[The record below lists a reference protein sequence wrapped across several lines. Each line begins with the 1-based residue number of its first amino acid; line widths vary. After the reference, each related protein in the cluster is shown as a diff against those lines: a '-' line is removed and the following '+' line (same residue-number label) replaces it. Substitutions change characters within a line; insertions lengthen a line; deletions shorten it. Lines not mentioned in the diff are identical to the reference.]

1 MARVPGPASLIL
13 PANDMKT
20 SLSATNRITLSLVA
34 MMLTTLLSAHLLGL
48 IPNDREAVLR
58 GRENLCE
65 SIAIQ
70 CSVYASRGDQE
81 AIETCFR
88 AIASRNPD
96 IQSMGLRR
104 TDGSLVLATENHD
117 EYWSLAPSQAA
128 ANTRVEVPIYQGR
141 EQWGTAEVSFAS
153 PRPTSWVGQYV
164 HPLLALCIFCV
175 VGSAIL
181 FGYYLK
187 QVLTLLDPTR
197 VVPQRVRTA
206 LDTLSEGLILLD
218 PQGRIVMANQSFAA
232 TVGNS
237 VEQLVGK
244 YATSLP
250 WTERKEIVPGG
261 RENSVAAGEVSAPW
275 VEVLAD
281 GQARQGSLLT
291 IQAADSHNKTFSV
304 SASPICDDAGRQRGA
319 IASFEDV
326 TRLEQKKNELAS
338 ALQSLRLSSEK
349 VREQNAI
356 LERLATRDPLTNC
369 YNRRSFFE
377 QFDIQ
382 WNSAQR
388 YGNALSAVM
397 VDVDHFKS
405 VNDNHGHSVGD
416 TVLQRVAETLQR
428 LARESDIVARYGGEE
443 FTLLLPNTELSEAC
457 VMAERIRKAIEEM
470 KLPQLSVTASLG
482 VSSLSQAP
490 VSPQDLLD
498 QADKSLYFAKRNGR
512 NQVARY
518 DQIQDVPQS
527 NERPVSTRAEE
538 ASPPKKLIPYP
549 AVTAL
554 ISAMGYRDP
563 STAAHSRRVADLCV
577 EVAHG
582 LMSMSNCYVLETAAL
597 LHDIGKIG
605 VPDSILRTSGKLTDA
620 EWGVMHRQERIGL
633 EIIRASFAS
642 EELSQIVENYRR
654 YFDGRDANL
663 GPSGTHIPLG
673 ARILAVA
680 DAYDSMVSEQPYRDA
695 KTRQEAF
702 AELRR
707 CANTQFDPE
716 IIERFIRVI
725 GRRKNETVSLGRIT
739 KETAL
744 GIGQEIERL
753 AEAIDQQDVE
763 GLRVMAGRLSES
775 AAHRGAPEIAAK
787 AIELEQAASSKSDVL
802 GILQRACEL
811 IEYCRA
817 TQSSLIELAV
827 SAKP

>member
-1 MARVPGPASLIL
+1 LRPKSHLLAD
-13 PANDMKT
+13 DMKT
-20 SLSATNRITLSLVA
+20 SLSATTRITLSLVA
-34 MMLTTLLSAHLLGL
+34 IVLTILLSANLLGL
-48 IPNDREAVLR
+48 MPSDREAILR
-58 GRENLCE
+58 GRESVCE

-70 CSVYASRGDQE
+70 CSVLASRGDLD
-81 AIETCFR
+81 AIDTCFQ
-88 AIASRNPD
+88 ATTSCNPD

-104 TDGSLVLATENHD
+104 TDGSLVMATAKHD
-117 EYWSLAPSQAA
+117 QIWSQERSTASLSTHMA
-128 ANTRVEVPIYQGR
+128 VPIYQGTER
-141 EQWGTAEVSFAS
+141 WGTAEVSYS
-153 PRPTSWVGQYV
+153 PPGHTSWVGQYV
-164 HPLLALCIFCV
+164 HPLLAFCV
-175 VGSAIL
+175 FCVPGTLVL
-181 FGYYLK
+181 FEYYLRWG
-187 QVLTLLDPTR
+187 LTMLDPSR

-206 LDTLSEGLILLD
+206 LDTLSEGLLFLD
-218 PQGRIVMANQSFAA
+218 PQGRIVMANQSFAS

-237 VEQLVGK
+237 VEQLIGTS
-244 YATSLP
+244 ATSLP
-250 WTERKEIVPGG
+250 WTERKEIASSPKD
-261 RENSVAAGEVSAPW
+261 NSASTRDSHAACAD
-275 VEVLAD
+275 VLAD
-281 GQARQGSLLT
+281 GQSRQGSFLSL
-291 IQAADSHNKTFSV
+291 QAEGNSNQNFSV
-304 SASPICDDAGRQRGA
+304 SASPICDEAGRQSGA

-326 TRLEQKKNELAS
+326 TRLEQKKNELAN

-356 LERLATRDPLTNC
+356 LEHLATRDPLTNC

-388 YGNALSAVM
+388 CGCPLSAVM
-397 VDVDHFKS
+397 VDIDHFKL

-416 TVLQRVAETLQR
+416 TVLQKVADTLQR
-428 LARESDIVARYGGEE
+428 VVGDRGIVARYGGEE
-443 FTLLLPNTELSEAC
+443 FTLLLPNIDLADASALSET
-457 VMAERIRKAIEEM
+457 IRTEIEAI
-470 KLPQLSVTASLG
+470 KLSQLSVTASLG
-482 VSSLSQAP
+482 VSSLSQSP

-498 QADKSLYFAKRNGR
+498 QADRCLYFAKRNGR

-518 DQIQDVPQS
+518 DQIHGDS
-527 NERPVSTRAEE
+527 SLSADRVSSRQAE
-538 ASPPKKLIPYP
+538 SMSPKKLIPYP

-554 ISAMGYRDP
+554 ISALGYRDP
-563 STAAHSRRVADLCV
+563 STAAHSRRVADLCN

-582 LMSMSNCYVLETAAL
+582 LMSMSDRYVLETAAL

-605 VPDSILRTSGKLTDA
+605 VPDSILLTSSQLTQA
-620 EWGVMHRQERIGL
+620 ERNVIKRQERIGL

-642 EELSQIVENYRR
+642 DELSRIVENYRR

-663 GPSGTHIPLG
+663 GPEGTHIPLG

-680 DAYDSMVSEQPYRDA
+680 DAYDSMVSEHPYRVA
-695 KTRQEAF
+695 KTSQEAI

-716 IIERFIRVI
+716 IVDLFSRIVGCQESEVFSS
-725 GRRKNETVSLGRIT
+725 GGIT

-744 GIGQEIERL
+744 GIGHEIERL

-763 GLRVMAGRLSES
+763 ELRVMAGRLSES

-787 AIELEQAASSKSDVL
+787 AIELEQAASSDDDVL

-817 TQSSLIELAV
+817 TQSSSIELAV
-827 SAKP
+827 SGQP

>member
-1 MARVPGPASLIL
+1 M
-13 PANDMKT
+13 
-20 SLSATNRITLSLVA
+20 SATNRITLSLVA

-48 IPNDREAVLR
+48 MPNDREAILR

-70 CSVYASRGDQE
+70 CSVYASRGDLD
-81 AIETCFR
+81 AIETCFK
-88 AIASRNPD
+88 AISSRNPD

-104 TDGSLVLATENHD
+104 TDGSLVLATEEHD
-117 EYWSLAPSQAA
+117 AIWAQDPSPAS
-128 ANTRVEVPIYQGR
+128 ANTNVKVPIYQGT
-141 EQWGTAEVSFAS
+141 EQWGTAEVSFAP

-164 HPLLALCIFCV
+164 HPLLALCMFCV
-175 VGSAIL
+175 IGTAVL

-244 YATSLP
+244 YATNLP
-250 WTERKEIVPGG
+250 WTERKEVVPGT
-261 RENSVAAGEVSAPW
+261 RENSVGVGEFTAPW

-281 GQARQGSLLT
+281 GQSRQGSLLS
-291 IQAADSHNKTFSV
+291 IQSVDNRSKTFSV
-304 SASPICDDAGRQRGA
+304 SASPICDDAGHQRGA

-397 VDVDHFKS
+397 VDVDHFKA

-428 LARESDIVARYGGEE
+428 QVRDTDIVARYGGEE
-443 FTLLLPNTELSEAC
+443 FALLLPNTELSEAF

-470 KLPQLSVTASLG
+470 RLPQLSVTASLG
-482 VSSLSQAP
+482 ISSISQSP
-490 VSPQDLLD
+490 TSPQDLLD

-518 DQIQDVPQS
+518 DQIHDGPLACEHAES
-527 NERPVSTRAEE
+527 NGSEVAAPL
-538 ASPPKKLIPYP
+538 PKKLIPYP

-605 VPDSILRTSGKLTDA
+605 VPDSILRTSSKLTDI
-620 EWGVMHRQERIGL
+620 EKGVMRRQERIGL

-642 EELSQIVENYRR
+642 DELSQVVENYRR
-654 YFDGRDANL
+654 YFDGRNANL

-680 DAYDSMVSEQPYRDA
+680 DAYDSMVNEHQRRDA

-716 IIERFIRVI
+716 IVERFIRVI
-725 GRRKNETVSLGRIT
+725 SRRKNEVPSLGRIT

-753 AEAIDQQDVE
+753 AEAIDQQDVK
-763 GLRVMAGRLSES
+763 GLREMAGRLSDS
-775 AAHRGAPEIAAK
+775 AAHSGAPEIAAK
-787 AIELEQAASSKSDVL
+787 AVELEQAASSESDVL

-817 TQSSLIELAV
+817 TQSSFIEFA
-827 SAKP
+827 SSGQS

>member
-1 MARVPGPASLIL
+1 MNLL
-13 PANDMKT
+13 ANDMKT

-34 MMLTTLLSAHLLGL
+34 MMLTTLLSDHLLGL
-48 IPNDREAVLR
+48 MPSDRETIL
-58 GRENLCE
+58 GERENLCE
-65 SIAIQ
+65 SIAIP
-70 CSVYASRGDQE
+70 CSVYASRGDLE
-81 AIETCFR
+81 AIETCFQS
-88 AIASRNPD
+88 ISSRNPD
-96 IQSMGLRR
+96 IQSVGLRR
-104 TDGSLVLATENHD
+104 ADGSLVLATEKHD
-117 EYWSLAPSQAA
+117 ELWAHALSPASSS
-128 ANTRVEVPIYQGR
+128 TRVQVPIYQGSER
-141 EQWGTAEVSFAS
+141 WGTAEVSFS
-153 PRPTSWVGQYV
+153 PPRPTSWIGQYV
-164 HPLLALCIFCV
+164 HPLLSFCIFCV
-175 VGSAIL
+175 MGTAVL

-187 QVLTLLDPTR
+187 QMLIQHDPTE
-197 VVPQRVRTA
+197 VVPQRVHTA

-237 VEQLVGK
+237 VEQLIGK

-250 WTERKEIVPGG
+250 WTERKEIVPGPK
-261 RENSVAAGEVSAPW
+261 ENSVAVDEFHAPW

-281 GQARQGSLLT
+281 GQARQGSLLS
-291 IQAADSHNKTFSV
+291 IQAADNRSRTFSV
-304 SASPICDDAGRQRGA
+304 SASPICDDAGQPRGA

-338 ALQSLRLSSEK
+338 ALQSLRVSSEK

-369 YNRRSFFE
+369 YNRRWFFE
-377 QFDIQ
+377 QFDVQ

-388 YGNALSAVM
+388 SGNALSAVM
-397 VDVDHFKS
+397 VDVDHFKG

-416 TVLQRVAETLQR
+416 TVLQLVAETLQR
-428 LARESDIVARYGGEE
+428 LVRDSDIVARYGGEE
-443 FTLLLPNTELSEAC
+443 FTLLLPNTEISEAC
-457 VMAERIRKAIEEM
+457 VIAERIRKAIEEM

-482 VSSLSQAP
+482 VSSLGQAP
-490 VSPQDLLD
+490 ASPQDLLD

-518 DQIQDVPQS
+518 DQIQDNSHVYGH
-527 NERPVSTRAEE
+527 PVSTRAEE
-538 ASPPKKLIPYP
+538 ASTPKKLIPYP

-554 ISAMGYRDP
+554 ISALGYRDP
-563 STAAHSRRVADLCV
+563 GTAAHSRRVADLCV

-605 VPDSILRTSGKLTDA
+605 VPDSILLASNKLTDA
-620 EWGVMHRQERIGL
+620 EWSVMQKQEQIGL

-654 YFDGRDANL
+654 HFDGRDANL

-680 DAYDSMVSEQPYRDA
+680 DAYDSMVSEHPYRRA
-695 KTRQEAF
+695 KTRQEAI

-716 IIERFIRVI
+716 IVERFIRAVE
-725 GRRKNETVSLGRIT
+725 RRKSEAFSLGRIT

-753 AEAIDQQDVE
+753 AEAIDQQDVG

-787 AIELEQAASSKSDVL
+787 AIELEQAASSESDVL

-817 TQSSLIELAV
+817 TQSSFIELA
-827 SAKP
+827 ATGKP

>member
-1 MARVPGPASLIL
+1 MCVL
-13 PANDMKT
+13 ANDMKT

-48 IPNDREAVLR
+48 MPNEREAILR
-58 GRENLCE
+58 GRESLCE

-70 CSVYASRGDQE
+70 CSVYASRGDLD
-81 AIETCFR
+81 AIETCFK
-88 AIASRNPD
+88 AISSRNPD

-104 TDGSLVLATENHD
+104 TDGSLVLATD
-117 EYWSLAPSQAA
+117 EHGALWHPESSPAST
-128 ANTRVEVPIYQGR
+128 NTRVEVPIYHGS
-141 EQWGTAEVSFAS
+141 EQWGTAEVSFAP

-175 VGSAIL
+175 IGTVFL

-197 VVPQRVRTA
+197 VVPQRVRAA

-232 TVGNS
+232 TVESS
-237 VEQLVGK
+237 VEQLIGK
-244 YATSLP
+244 QATSLP
-250 WTERKEIVPGG
+250 WTERKEVLPGA
-261 RENSVAAGEVSAPW
+261 RESSLVASEIHAPW

-281 GQARQGSLLT
+281 GQSRQGSLLS
-291 IQAADSHNKTFSV
+291 IQAADNRSKTFSV

-377 QFDIQ
+377 QFDTQ

-397 VDVDHFKS
+397 VDVDHFKT

-416 TVLQRVAETLQR
+416 IVLQRVADTLQR
-428 LARESDIVARYGGEE
+428 QVRDTDIVARYGGEE
-443 FTLLLPNTELSEAC
+443 FTLLLPNTDMAEAC
-457 VMAERIRKAIEEM
+457 EMAERIRKAVEEM

-490 VSPQDLLD
+490 ACPQDMLD

-512 NQVARY
+512 NQVARF
-518 DQIQDVPQS
+518 DQIHSGPQTS
-527 NERPVSTRAEE
+527 EHPVSNLDEV
-538 ASPPKKLIPYP
+538 ASPPRKPIPYP

-577 EVAHG
+577 EVAQG

-605 VPDSILRTSGKLTDA
+605 VPDSILHTSCQLTNA
-620 EWGVMHRQERIGL
+620 ERGVMQRQERIGL

-642 EELSQIVENYRR
+642 EELSQVVENYRR
-654 YFDGRDANL
+654 YFDGRDANI
-663 GPSGTHIPLG
+663 GPSGAHIPLG

-716 IIERFIRVI
+716 IVERFIRVV
-725 GRRKNETVSLGRIT
+725 GRRKNEAISLGRIT

-753 AEAIDQQDVE
+753 AVAIDQQDVE

-775 AAHRGAPEIAAK
+775 AARSGAPEIAVK
-787 AIELEQAASSKSDVL
+787 AIQLEQAASSEDDVL

-817 TQSSLIELAV
+817 TQSSFIELAA
-827 SAKP
+827 SGQP

>member
-1 MARVPGPASLIL
+1 MNLL
-13 PANDMKT
+13 ANDMKP

-48 IPNDREAVLR
+48 MPNDRDAILR

-65 SIAIQ
+65 SIAIS
-70 CSVYASRGDQE
+70 CSVYTSRGDAE
-81 AIETCFR
+81 AIKAYFQ
-88 AIASRNPD
+88 AISSRNPD
-96 IQSMGLRR
+96 IQSVGLRR
-104 TDGSLVLATENHD
+104 ADGSLVLATERH
-117 EYWSLAPSQAA
+117 EELWAHAPSPASST
-128 ANTRVEVPIYQGR
+128 TRVQVPIYQGR
-141 EQWGTAEVSFAS
+141 GRWGTAEVSFA
-153 PRPTSWVGQYV
+153 PPQFTSWIGQYV
-164 HPLLALCIFCV
+164 HPLLAFCIFCV
-175 VGSAIL
+175 IGTAIL

-187 QVLTLLDPTR
+187 QVLTQHDPIG
-197 VVPQRVRTA
+197 VVPQRVHTA

-232 TVGNS
+232 TVGDS
-237 VEQLVGK
+237 VEQLIGK

-250 WTERKEIVPGG
+250 WTERKEIVPGP
-261 RENSVAAGEVSAPW
+261 RENSVAEGEFHAPW

-281 GQARQGSLLT
+281 GQARQGSLLS
-291 IQAADSHNKTFSV
+291 IQAADNRSKTFSV
-304 SASPICDDAGRQRGA
+304 SASPICDDAGQTRGA

-338 ALQSLRLSSEK
+338 ALQSLRVSSEK

-377 QFDIQ
+377 QFDVQ

-388 YGNALSAVM
+388 CGNALSAVM
-397 VDVDHFKS
+397 VDVDHFKA

-416 TVLQRVAETLQR
+416 TVLQLIAETLQR
-428 LARESDIVARYGGEE
+428 LVRDSDIVARYGGEE
-443 FTLLLPNTELSEAC
+443 FTLLLPNTEIIEAC
-457 VMAERIRKAIEEM
+457 VIAERIRKAIEEM
-470 KLPQLSVTASLG
+470 KLTQLTVTASLG
-482 VSSLSQAP
+482 VSSLGQAP
-490 VSPQDLLD
+490 ASPQDLLD

-512 NQVARY
+512 NQVARF
-518 DQIQDVPQS
+518 DQIQD
-527 NERPVSTRAEE
+527 NLHACGHPVSTRAEE

-582 LMSMSNCYVLETAAL
+582 LMSMSHCYVLETAAL

-605 VPDSILRTSGKLTDA
+605 VPDSILRASNKLTDA
-620 EWGVMHRQERIGL
+620 EWGVMQKQERIGL

-680 DAYDSMVSEQPYRDA
+680 DAYDSMVNEHPYRKA
-695 KTRQEAF
+695 KTRQEAI

-716 IIERFIRVI
+716 IVERFIRAV
-725 GRRKNETVSLGRIT
+725 GRRKSEAFSLGRIT

-753 AEAIDQQDVE
+753 AEAIDQQDVG

-787 AIELEQAASSKSDVL
+787 AIELEQAAGSEADVL

-817 TQSSLIELAV
+817 TQSSFIELAA
-827 SAKP
+827 SGKP

>member
-1 MARVPGPASLIL
+1 
-13 PANDMKT
+13 MKT

-48 IPNDREAVLR
+48 MPNDREAILR

-70 CSVYASRGDQE
+70 CSVYASRGDLD
-81 AIETCFR
+81 AIETCFK
-88 AIASRNPD
+88 AISSRNPD

-104 TDGSLVLATENHD
+104 TDGSLVLATEEHD
-117 EYWSLAPSQAA
+117 AIWAQDSSPAS
-128 ANTRVEVPIYQGR
+128 ANTNVKVPIYQGT
-141 EQWGTAEVSFAS
+141 EQWGTAEVSFAP

-164 HPLLALCIFCV
+164 HPLLALCMFCV
-175 VGSAIL
+175 IGTAVL

-244 YATSLP
+244 YATNLP
-250 WTERKEIVPGG
+250 WTERKEVVPGA
-261 RENSVAAGEVSAPW
+261 RENSVGVGEFTAPW

-281 GQARQGSLLT
+281 GQSRQGSLLS
-291 IQAADSHNKTFSV
+291 IHSADNRSKTFSV
-304 SASPICDDAGRQRGA
+304 SASPICDDAGHQRGA

-397 VDVDHFKS
+397 VDVDHFKA

-428 LARESDIVARYGGEE
+428 QVRDTDIVARYGGEE
-443 FTLLLPNTELSEAC
+443 FALLLPNTELSEAF

-482 VSSLSQAP
+482 ISSISQSP
-490 VSPQDLLD
+490 TSPQDLLD

-518 DQIQDVPQS
+518 DQIHDGPLACEQ
-527 NERPVSTRAEE
+527 PVSNGSEVA
-538 ASPPKKLIPYP
+538 APLPKKLIPYP

-605 VPDSILRTSGKLTDA
+605 VPDSILRTSSKLTDI
-620 EWGVMHRQERIGL
+620 EKGVMRRQERIGL

-642 EELSQIVENYRR
+642 EELSQVVENYRR
-654 YFDGRDANL
+654 YFDGRNANL
-663 GPSGTHIPLG
+663 GPSGAHIPLG

-680 DAYDSMVSEQPYRDA
+680 DAYDSMVNEHQRRDA

-716 IIERFIRVI
+716 IVERFIRVI
-725 GRRKNETVSLGRIT
+725 SRRKNEVPSLGRIT

-753 AEAIDQQDVE
+753 AEAIDQQDVK
-763 GLRVMAGRLSES
+763 GLREMAGRLSDS
-775 AAHRGAPEIAAK
+775 AAHSGAPEIAAK
-787 AIELEQAASSKSDVL
+787 AVELEQAASSESDVL

-817 TQSSLIELAV
+817 TQSSFIEFA
-827 SAKP
+827 SSGQP